1 MLWKIQ
7 REEKFFKYLKGL
19 GDTVLQNLAATVN
32 DLENAEDPRRL
43 GIPPK
48 QTKKHGI
55 CYVVHLTSSYMLAYR
70 VYFQERIV
78 QLVVVGDHKLVLGKD

>member
-7 REEKFFKYLKGL
+7 REEKFSKYLKGL
-19 GDTVLQNLAATVN
+19 GDLVLQNLGETVKA
-32 DLENAEDPRRL
+32 LEVAKDPRKL

-55 CYVVHLTSSYMLAYR
+55 CYVVHLTSSYVLAYR
-70 VYFQERIV
+70 VYFQERVV
-78 QLVVVGDHKLVLGKD
+78 QLVVGGDHKLVYGKG